1 MPQILRQEA
10 SLLLPVGAC
19 ASLHC
24 PAVMPEGS
32 VAQLDSARVAVHSTG
47 CNRHREVAAELGAE
61 ALVYTTACQSCATF
75 RTMLALDAPEFH
87 KASLSQLPS
96 VHHVESLL
104 LSLPVSL
111 SSLELGRRALA
122 LVDNPEG
129 RDLTVDAVVD
139 PE

>member
-1 MPQILRQEA
+1 
-10 SLLLPVGAC
+10 
-19 ASLHC
+19 
-24 PAVMPEGS
+24 
-32 VAQLDSARVAVHSTG
+32 
-47 CNRHREVAAELGAE
+47 
-61 ALVYTTACQSCATF
+61 
-75 RTMLALDAPEFH
+75 MLALDAPEFH

-139 PE
+139 PEWDDKKLLEESVPKLPTVPLPEVDTAFNVDDGTKEIVSVRVESPLGLQKVWM

>member
-61 ALVYTTACQSCATF
+61 APNSIKHPFPSFPAFTT
-75 RTMLALDAPEFH
+75 
-87 KASLSQLPS
+87 
-96 VHHVESLL
+96 
-104 LSLPVSL
+104 
-111 SSLELGRRALA
+111 
-122 LVDNPEG
+122 
-129 RDLTVDAVVD
+129 
-139 PE
+139 